1 MKFAIFLLADT
12 DSNEALGRMVNA
24 LEATKQFKEAGDEV
38 KLFFDGTGPKWIS
51 ELNKKDHIAHE
62 LFNSI
67 SDKIEGA
74 CLFCAKAFG
83 AKDSVSQCKIDLID
97 QKDDHIDVRKLASD
111 GFSIL
116 NF

>member
-12 DSNEALGRMVNA
+12 KSNEGLGRMVNA

-38 KLFFDGTGPKWIS
+38 KLYFDGTGTKWIS
-51 ELNKKDHIAHE
+51 ELSKKDHLAHE
-62 LFNSI
+62 LFDSI
-67 SDKIEGA
+67 KDKVEGA
-74 CLFCAKAFG
+74 CLFCAQAFG
-83 AKDSVSQCKIDLID
+83 AKDSVSQCKIELVD
-97 QKDDHIDVRKLASD
+97 QKDNHVDVRKLTSD